1 MIFSGHNKRNFS
13 FSVLKCGRN
22 GMGTSDQKPLGQPV
36 FSLPNGFPLH
46 FPSACTQDRRA
57 RCVCVSEERWTY
69 LLQGQQMLLCI
80 YRPHYSQLL
89 FSLMHVAYGC
99 LLCGRPP
106 KPTHKGYIAH
116 PLVLSWGG
124 RGDRESLFRSLAQV
138 VQRKKSYFLPGAPDD
153 VLSPQLL
160 FPHC

>member
-1 MIFSGHNKRNFS
+1 M
-13 FSVLKCGRN
+13 
-22 GMGTSDQKPLGQPV
+22 